1 MTFVTIFARN
11 DSQKIILTFVLN
23 FIILINCV
31 GYAPPLIHA
40 NHVTLMEEGIERM
53 KKTVGTHLIIDAWQA
68 SPALLND
75 PEWIRETL
83 IQAVEA
89 GGATLI
95 DLCVHQFS
103 PHGVTATATLA
114 ESHIAIH
121 TWPEYGYFA
130 ADCFFCGEGDPVKAM
145 KMICKA
151 LQAKEIRTREIKRGF
166 EPKIEQR
173 EFMPQIIEG
182 T

>member
-1 MTFVTIFARN
+1 
-11 DSQKIILTFVLN
+11 
-23 FIILINCV
+23 
-31 GYAPPLIHA
+31 
-40 NHVTLMEEGIERM
+40 M
-53 KKTVGTHLIIDAWQA
+53 KKSVGTHLIVDAWQA

-75 PEWIRETL
+75 SAWIKETL

-130 ADCFFCGEGDPVKAM
+130 ADLFFCGAGDPHKAM
-145 KMICKA
+145 KTIERN
-151 LQAKEIRTREIKRGF
+151 LEAKRIKKRVIKRGF
-166 EPKIEQR
+166 EPKVEQR
-173 EFMPQIIEG
+173 EFMRESVEG